1 MAALSLME
9 GLNQP
14 DIEDL
19 ESQKY
24 AELLAL
30 ARELGYTYKGNPK
43 KAKVVKFIRQSV
55 ACGLAKGKENSTVT
69 FAPDTAAAESSV
81 EAVVPP
87 KYAAAAKTPMPKL
100 ASKVRKTPNFTKL
113 HAAEFAKM
121 KSVVDCTAR
130 RNILLSTSAAGRS
143 LQTPKSASC
152 IPRLAVKASAAGAL
166 QTPKAASRIPRLTV
180 CKAKTVPLR
189 EPVRA
194 RIDPSQRTAVRQSQ
208 ARTIL
213 GKVRSNRRFDLLM
226 AKRGLVCD

>member
-1 MAALSLME
+1 MESLE
-9 GLNQP
+9 Q
-14 DIEDL
+14 L

-30 ARELGYTYKGNPK
+30 ARELGYTCKGNPK

-55 ACGLAKGKENSTVT
+55 ACGLAKGKENSNVT
-69 FAPDTAAAESSV
+69 FAPD
-81 EAVVPP
+81 
-87 KYAAAAKTPMPKL
+87 AAAATLSPEAAQPVGAGLPKRAVATNTPVPKS
-100 ASKVRKTPNFTKL
+100 ASKVRKTPNFSKL

-130 RNILLSTSAAGRS
+130 RNILVGTSAAGRS
-143 LQTPKSASC
+143 LQTPKSASR
-152 IPRLAVKASAAGAL
+152 IPRPNTKANAGGVL
-166 QTPKAASRIPRLTV
+166 QTPKAASRIPKLTV
-180 CKAKTVPLR
+180 SKAKTVPLR
-189 EPVRA
+189 EPVRV
-194 RIDPSQRTAVRQSQ
+194 RIEPSQRMATRQNK

>member
-1 MAALSLME
+1 ME
-9 GLNQP
+9 GLHSKL
-14 DIEDL
+14 DVDDL

-30 ARELGYTYKGNPK
+30 ARELGYTCKGNPK

-55 ACGLAKGKENSTVT
+55 ACGLLKGGKENSSVT
-69 FAPDTAAAESSV
+69 FAPEPEMADSSPKSTQPLD
-81 EAVVPP
+81 VVPP
-87 KYAAAAKTPMPKL
+87 KHAVAAKTPLSKP
-100 ASKVRKTPNFTKL
+100 ASKVKKTPNFSKL

-121 KSVVDCTAR
+121 KSVVDCAAR
-130 RNILLSTSAAGRS
+130 RNLLSCSGRS
-143 LQTPKSASC
+143 LQAPRSASR
-152 IPRLAVKASAAGAL
+152 IPRLNCLPDANTAAA
-166 QTPKAASRIPRLTV
+166 QTPKVASRIPRLTV
-180 CKAKTVPLR
+180 NKAKTVPLR

-194 RIDPSQRTAVRQSQ
+194 RIDPSQRTAARQNQ

>member
-9 GLNQP
+9 GLNQA

-87 KYAAAAKTPMPKL
+87 KCAVAAKTTKL

-121 KSVVDCTAR
+121 KSLVDCTAR

-143 LQTPKSASC
+143 LQTPKSASR

-166 QTPKAASRIPRLTV
+166 QTPKAASRIPRLTM

-194 RIDPSQRTAVRQSQ
+194 RIDPSQRMAARQNQ